1 MTREWLRTVGIVVGA
16 SILASLVTGTVVAPR
31 RAQEQAGAPHAAR
44 RDEQL
49 ADLLARVER
58 ALAREPLVAAPL
70 AAQPAAR
77 VPSGPEPA
85 LDLARVEALLARVAR
100 ELDERRLR
108 PVTVSAPE
116 RLPRATPLDAVAV
129 ADMLALDARDDEA
142 VRRELRLLTPGE
154 MIERFGAPSQAEAAN
169 GQSYDM
175 WWSWDE
181 PHPKALSAYF
191 TNGYVLY
198 ADCRQP

>member
-31 RAQEQAGAPHAAR
+31 RAQEQAGAPRAAR

-58 ALAREPLVAAPL
+58 ALAREPLV